1 MIQKLFTSFFFY
13 LLSNAAIATS
23 GVWACQPTHW
33 VNLRADGPSINEGEE
48 PLFVL
53 TFDEGEDMIRT
64 SGKGS
69 WLNDGEFRIRKRLDF
84 DGIIYYFGISEWGSQ
99 ISFSP
104 TNKAF
109 FHSST
114 SSGISVSMTA
124 TCNSG

>member
-1 MIQKLFTSFFFY
+1 MIQKIFTSLLLF

-48 PLFVL
+48 PLFIL
-53 TFDEGEDMIRT
+53 TLDEDMIRT

-69 WLNDGEFRIRKRLDF
+69 WLNDGEFKIRKKLDF
-84 DGIIYYFGISEWGSQ
+84 DGIIYYFGISEWSSQ

-104 TNKAF
+104 TNKVF

-124 TCNSG
+124 ACNKG